1 MTLTL
6 DDIKNLSPMRKAFL
20 VCLIFLLLGYLY
32 YAYFYKGAF
41 EKKGKLAER
50 LSSIQYEMIEK
61 RRVVKQI
68 KKYKKELTVLR
79 KDLQIALTK
88 LPERKEIPVLLD
100 SVSESGRKED
110 LDFLLFEPSLPVS
123 KEFYAEI
130 PVKIEVTGSYH
141 SVVLFFEKVAKLPRI
156 MNVTDISIKKK
167 GNVDEDDESNTLITS
182 CLVKTYMF
190 LEKVEGKGAATVGSK

>member
-1 MTLTL
+1 MALTL

-32 YAYFYKGAF
+32 YAYFYKDAF
-41 EKKGKLAER
+41 EKKGKLTER
-50 LSSIQYEMIEK
+50 LSSIQHEMTEK

-68 KKYKKELTVLR
+68 EKYKKELTVLR

-110 LDFLLFEPSLPVS
+110 LEFLLFEPTHPVS
-123 KEFYAEI
+123 QEFYAEI

-156 MNVTDISIKKK
+156 MNVTDISIKRR
-167 GNVDEDDESNTLITS
+167 GNVDEDDESNTLVTS
-182 CLVKTYMF
+182 CIVKTYMF
-190 LEKVEGKGAATVGSK
+190 LEKADEKSVAVPGAK